1 MSNTKGYGFVWLF
14 VIVVLGFLLVVP
26 VSLWTDR
33 NLEFY
38 LSLLKG
44 VAVKVPFILSLLLT
58 IILNGVALA
67 LNIVFEI
74 IRLCLN

>member
-67 LNIVFEI
+67 LNIVFEL